1 MTNNLNFIWID
12 DSTEREKDSE
22 NLKAH
27 FDSISVPITMQF
39 VLLDNTKV
47 VDEEINKIL
56 ENTEPDLIILD
67 HSLTKSNSTTYKTGS
82 LVANYIHEK
91 WPGCPIISCTAVNL
105 ADFDLRTGKAYEN
118 IFESNRISSHYDTIL
133 AIANGFKSL
142 KSQQSQPDD
151 LFLNSLSVPE
161 ADLLKV
167 KKVIPLEFLQ
177 QVNDN
182 GLYSDWYKWCNSVL
196 FSRPGFLYDMKHTA
210 TLLGLTLEGFQT
222 IKHRF
227 CGALYTGIF
236 STESN
241 PRWWKSQVLNI
252 LSEITEEIN
261 TPWILGRKLTDN
273 TTFYSK
279 CYSSGEDFP
288 EVLAAVD
295 TSENTEWHP
304 MKLKHTIAH
313 PNFDNLIF
321 FDEIR
326 LMLSE

>member
-1 MTNNLNFIWID
+1 MICNLNFIWID
-12 DSTEREKDSE
+12 DSPDRERDSK

-27 FDSISVPITMQF
+27 FDSIGVPLTIEF
-39 VLLDNTKV
+39 VLLDKTKV
-47 VDEEINKIL
+47 VDDVINEITKN
-56 ENTEPDLIILD
+56 NEPDLIILD
-67 HSLTKSNSTTYKTGS
+67 HSLTNGNSTTYKTGS
-82 LVANYIHEK
+82 LVANYIHET

-105 ADFDLRTGKAYEN
+105 SDFDLRTEKAYEN
-118 IFESNRISSHYDTIL
+118 IFESNRISTHYDTIL
-133 AIANGFKSL
+133 AIANGFRHL
-142 KSQQSQPDD
+142 KNQQSSTND
-151 LFLNSLSVPE
+151 LFLNSLNAPE
-161 ADLLKV
+161 TDLLKL
-167 KKVIPLEFLQ
+167 KKVIPAEFLH

-182 GLYSDWYKWCNSVL
+182 GLYSDWYKWCNNVL
-196 FSRPGFLYDMKHTA
+196 FARPGFLYDIKHTA
-210 TLLGLTLEGFQT
+210 TLLGLTLEGFET
-222 IKHRF
+222 IKDKF
-227 CGALYTGIF
+227 NDALYTGIF

-241 PRWWKSQVLNI
+241 PTWWKSKVLNI

-261 TPWILGRKLTDN
+261 TPWVLGRKLTDI
-273 TTFYSK
+273 TTLYSK
-279 CYSSGEDFP
+279 CYSSNEDFP